1 MEHPER
7 TRAAPA
13 RPAASEGGPA
23 PHSALSGADPGR
35 PAGEPL
41 RVVVSLDVEEE
52 GLFSGRYPAA
62 GCTVRNVDL
71 LPRLAPISRELGF
84 PLTLLCAHA
93 VFADP
98 RARAVLLRMRDE
110 LGAEIGAHLHH
121 WSTPPLPAPED
132 AADAAEGIA
141 DGAGRPAFGDP
152 AQDPGQAPRR
162 GPQRTDRLPR
172 ELLRARLSSLLRAG
186 RECTG
191 APLTSFRMG
200 RWDLKS
206 VVRPLLAE
214 EGILVDSS
222 VCPLRVFPDGPDHFL
237 APADPYWVDLPGG
250 GRLLEAPITQLPL
263 HPALSR
269 LWHGAG
275 GLLPESSRQKF
286 LDGFHFWG
294 ALSANPV
301 WHHPRVMRW
310 AAQRH
315 VARGGRVLGLFWH
328 SSEMLPGASPN
339 IPDQAA
345 ADALIERVRDFL
357 IWLRGHCPVRGVT
370 LSSLRDDPLA
380 AAFPARP
387 DGPGD
392 W

>member
-1 MEHPER
+1 MKHPDR
-7 TRAAPA
+7 APAAPD
-13 RPAASEGGPA
+13 RPTP
-23 PHSALSGADPGR
+23 SGASSTPSPIRSRPDPDR
-35 PAGEPL
+35 FSDEPL

-62 GCTVRNVDL
+62 GCTVRNVEL

-98 RARAVLLRMRDE
+98 RACDVLRRMRDD

-121 WSTPPLPAPED
+121 WSTPPP
-132 AADAAEGIA
+132 G
-141 DGAGRPAFGDP
+141 GAGEEEAARASG
-152 AQDPGQAPRR
+152 R
-162 GPQRTDRLPR
+162 GPRRTDRLPR
-172 ELLRARLSSLLRAG
+172 DLLRARLRALFRIG
-186 RECTG
+186 RESMGT
-191 APLTSFRMG
+191 PLTSFRMG

-214 EGILVDSS
+214 EGVLVDSS
-222 VCPLRVFPDGPDHFL
+222 VCPLRIFPDDGPDHFL

-250 GRLLEAPITQLPL
+250 GRLLEAPITQIPL
-263 HPALSR
+263 HPVLPR
-269 LWHGAG
+269 LWRRAG
-275 GLLPESSRQKF
+275 GLLPASARQTF
-286 LDGFHFWG
+286 LDGFHFWS

-301 WHHPRVMRW
+301 WHRPEVMRW
-310 AAQRH
+310 AALQH
-315 VARGGRVLGLFWH
+315 TARGGRVLGLFWH

-345 ADALIERVRDFL
+345 ADALIRRVREFL
-357 IWLRGHCPVRGVT
+357 VWLRGRCAVRGVT
-370 LSSLRDDPLA
+370 LSSLYDDPLA
-380 AAFPARP
+380 AIFPARP
-387 DGPGD
+387 EGPGD